1 MSVLSDEELQAYKKA
16 FDHFDKN
23 KDGTINITE
32 LGEVMKSLGKD
43 PSQEEL
49 TGNISFFAKQ
59 FCT

>member
-1 MSVLSDEELQAYKKA
+1 MSVLSEEELQTFKKA

-43 PSQEEL
+43 PTKEEL
-49 TGNISFFAKQ
+49 TGNISSVALLIQ
-59 FCT
+59 

>member
-49 TGNISFFAKQ
+49 TGNV
-59 FCT
+59 C